1 MKDINEVISAALAQ
15 GWQHDRTTRGHHQ
28 FFAPN
33 GRDIVTTGGTPSDHR
48 SFRNFLSEMKKRG
61 FVMGVDGKRIKYGA
75 AKREV
80 LSYLRRHEGREVTR
94 EDLKAYLRS
103 VLPGISEMTIFKNL
117 RAVSLTEGVTNTP
130 IGMIYRSV
138 TWSTSAAYVEKTPA
152 PVTVTEPTEKA
163 PEARIITTPA
173 ISRDSDEQELDEAL
187 EALAK
192 IERIIRRHK
201 EVARYLARIA
211 KEMES

>member
-1 MKDINEVISAALAQ
+1 MNDIDSVIREALAQ

-33 GRDIVTTGGTPSDHR
+33 GRDIVTTSGTPSDHR
-48 SFRNFLSEMKKRG
+48 SFRNFISEMKKRG
-61 FVMGVDGKRIKYGA
+61 FIMGERIKYGA

-80 LSYLRRHEGREVTR
+80 LAYLKRHEGQEVTKK
-94 EDLKAYLRS
+94 DLRAYLRS
-103 VLPGISEMTIFKNL
+103 VLPGISDVTIHKNL
-117 RAVSLTEGVTNTP
+117 RVVEAAEGVTNTP
-130 IGMIYRSV
+130 LGMIYRSIA
-138 TWSTSAAYVEKTPA
+138 WSAPAKPQETA
-152 PVTVTEPTEKA
+152 PVVIAAPT
-163 PEARIITTPA
+163 PT

-201 EVARYLARIA
+201 EVARFLARIA
-211 KEMES
+211 KEIES

>member
-1 MKDINEVISAALAQ
+1 MSADIDWVIREALSQ

-48 SFRNFLSEMKKRG
+48 SYRNFLSEMKKRG
-61 FVMGVDGKRIKYGA
+61 FVMPIDGKRIKYGA

-80 LSYLRRHEGREVTR
+80 LAYLKRHEGQEVTR
-94 EDLKAYLRS
+94 EDLKIYLRS
-103 VLPGISEMTIFKNL
+103 VLPGIADMTIANNL
-117 RAVSLTEGVTNTP
+117 RVVSKAEGVTNTP
-130 IGMIYRSV
+130 IGMIYRSI
-138 TWSTSAAYVEKTPA
+138 TWTATP
-152 PVTVTEPTEKA
+152 VVVKEPSPEPPKA
-163 PEARIITTPA
+163 TLIQTPA
-173 ISRDSDEQELDEAL
+173 ISSGTEEKELDEAL

-201 EVARYLARIA
+201 EVAKYLGQLA
-211 KEMES
+211 KWAES

>member
-1 MKDINEVISAALAQ
+1 MKDIDEVISAALAQ

-61 FVMGVDGKRIKYGA
+61 FVMGIDGKRIKYGA

-80 LSYLRRHEGREVTR
+80 LSYLRRHEGQEVTR

-103 VLPGISEMTIFKNL
+103 VLPGISDMTIFKNL
-117 RAVSLTEGVTNTP
+117 RAVSMTEGVTNTP

-138 TWSTSAAYVEKTPA
+138 TWTTSA
-152 PVTVTEPTEKA
+152 VTVTQPTEKA
-163 PEARIITTPA
+163 PEARMITTPA
-173 ISRDSDEQELDEAL
+173 ISRDADEQELDEAL

-211 KEMES
+211 KEIES